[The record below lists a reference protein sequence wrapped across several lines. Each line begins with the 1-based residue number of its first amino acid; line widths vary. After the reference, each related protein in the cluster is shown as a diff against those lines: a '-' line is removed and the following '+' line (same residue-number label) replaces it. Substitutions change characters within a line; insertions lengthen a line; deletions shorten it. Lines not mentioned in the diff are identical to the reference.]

1 MTRTAALELSQL
13 VADRFVGLPVRCI
26 LPKFAPVFR
35 NPRVV
40 RLSDF
45 YIFPKRLP
53 TNTRRKI
60 SAHLS
65 RELED
70 TIVVSGEVGIVLVF
84 RVRGAR
90 VRERGNVSLQRM
102 GICFSDFVR
111 CWIFLDRG
119 RVGLNI
125 PRQKPWSKMNAVR
138 EIEDGGD
145 AE

>member
-1 MTRTAALELSQL
+1 MTRTAASELSQV
-13 VADRFVGLPVRCI
+13 VADRFVGLPVRRI

-45 YIFPKRLP
+45 YIFPKTLP

-84 RVRGAR
+84 RARGVR

-102 GICFSDFVR
+102 GICFSVFVG

-119 RVGLNI
+119 RVVLNI
-125 PRQKPWSKMNAVR
+125 LRKKPSPKMNVVQ
-138 EIEDGGD
+138 EMEDGGD
-145 AE
+145 A